1 MNPKTSES
9 IEGLIMGIT
18 SFIIFLDFMSIDSYI
33 FNISPPAWAVRISS
47 YFNISPLLID
57 ILITMDL
64 IVLILM
70 LGTERKIGGM
80 RQ

>member
-33 FNISPPAWAVRISS
+33 FNISPPQWATRISA
-47 YFNISPLLID
+47 YFNVSPLLID
-57 ILITMDL
+57 ILITVDL

>member
-1 MNPKTSES
+1 MRPRTAES

-18 SFIIFLDFMSIDSYI
+18 SFIIFLDFMSVDSYI
-33 FNISPPAWAVRISS
+33 FNINPPQWATRISS
-47 YFNISPLLID
+47 YFDISPLLID
-57 ILITMDL
+57 IIITVDL